1 MSIKP
6 DYAKMTLEE
15 RVNTIISYI
24 DEAFPYGIEN
34 HRDFHVK
41 VDEEKKAE
49 EKKAEEKVKEKGEKG
64 KKTKKKNERKRMNEE
79 KMEEKSY
86 MSIESLENEQKS
98 SNTHES
104 EDEKYERNNRKR

>member
-49 EKKAEEKVKEKGEKG
+49 EAFIKDI
-64 KKTKKKNERKRMNEE
+64 KTT
-79 KMEEKSY
+79 
-86 MSIESLENEQKS
+86 LAKS
-98 SNTHES
+98 SIVGLLGFLLTLLITGIYTKLAQVLAHGIP
-104 EDEKYERNNRKR
+104 